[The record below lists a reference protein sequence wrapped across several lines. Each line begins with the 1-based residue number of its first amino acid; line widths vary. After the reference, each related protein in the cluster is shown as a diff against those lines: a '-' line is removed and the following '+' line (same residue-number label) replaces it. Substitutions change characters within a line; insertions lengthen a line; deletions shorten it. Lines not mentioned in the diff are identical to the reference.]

1 MKKGVKLVSAVMCAV
16 MAISSVSGVG
26 VSATGTN
33 GNGSI
38 IADFDMSQSYDEWLE
53 DYNINDTYSISD
65 AFVYDTRYKLI
76 TKGGESKIMDVEK
89 KHTVSGF
96 IKTNLGVFYALS
108 KDCVLYNGVIKSGNK
123 YYICNTGL
131 LDGKFYTKEDA
142 KKKEGIRCT
151 ITDGPNKGKVFVATP
166 YTENSIKL
174 FKSTYKDLKR
184 SAVTVMGTGVR
195 TAYYKTMNGIA
206 CTDKAMRTDAFSR
219 DYNVIYSKGKGIAR
233 IVTGKCE
240 DNDYK
245 YNIYIKY
252 LKNGK
257 VYKKEMGILGTDKDG
272 ALMFSWTIPETVT
285 MGAIYVETES
295 MIATFGFGDLNTT
308 KEFKNAVAKCEMA
321 KGFFVYTLDNYYQ
334 DILV

>member
-38 IADFDMSQSYDEWLE
+38 IADFDTSQSYDEWLE

-166 YTENSIKL
+166 YIQDTFDRIAKNEKV
-174 FKSTYKDLKR
+174 TLK
-184 SAVTVMGTGVR
+184 
-195 TAYYKTMNGIA
+195 
-206 CTDKAMRTDAFSR
+206 
-219 DYNVIYSKGKGIAR
+219 
-233 IVTGKCE
+233 
-240 DNDYK
+240 
-245 YNIYIKY
+245 
-252 LKNGK
+252 
-257 VYKKEMGILGTDKDG
+257 
-272 ALMFSWTIPETVT
+272 
-285 MGAIYVETES
+285 
-295 MIATFGFGDLNTT
+295 
-308 KEFKNAVAKCEMA
+308 
-321 KGFFVYTLDNYYQ
+321 
-334 DILV
+334 